1 MVPKWVAEDA
11 YGRVEMSE
19 EEHELWLDRSEHYS
33 IAKFHNDMATKIKWG
48 PAQTLAIWVLE
59 TDSASVWKIRRDE
72 HFQQLILQRWNE
84 KVVVVSV
91 DVVSKYDHPG
101 TGTSVDRCA
110 SGMTS
115 AAAADNAQGSGAA
128 DNAQGSATA
137 GNVEGSGDTCS
148 TPPPSMP
155 AEQAEPVD
163 WAELTILQEPDQDGE
178 ANEVANE
185 DKIYEAMGFK
195 AADERAEEAARE
207 AIPIPA
213 MTAEMQADMEEAVVP
228 VDNHDNNEPIIDW
241 DSNPDVS
248 VGVSFPCMEDLRL
261 AVRQHAIV
269 KEFELATTHSNP
281 ERFRGQ
287 CASLG
292 CPWIIRA

>member
-1 MVPKWVAEDA
+1 
-11 YGRVEMSE
+11 
-19 EEHELWLDRSEHYS
+19 
-33 IAKFHNDMATKIKWG
+33 MATKIIWG

-59 TDSASVWKIRRDE
+59 TDSGSTWKIRRDE

-84 KVVVVSV
+84 RVAVVSV
-91 DVVSKYDHPG
+91 DVVSKYDHL
-101 TGTSVDRCA
+101 GTSTSTDRCA
-110 SGMTS
+110 SGVTS
-115 AAAADNAQGSGAA
+115 AAAADNAQGSATDDNTQGVAA
-128 DNAQGSATA
+128 GG

-155 AEQAEPVD
+155 GEQAEPVD

-178 ANEVANE
+178 ANEVADE

-213 MTAEMQADMEEAVVP
+213 MTTEMQADMEEAAVP
-228 VDNHDNNEPIIDW
+228 VDDHDNNDPIIDW
-241 DSNPDVS
+241 DRDNPNVS

-269 KEFELATTHSNP
+269 KEFELATTHSDP

-287 CASLG
+287 CACLG
-292 CPWIIRA
+292 CPWIIRARTQHDGIVRVYS